1 MQFINIIF
9 IILTIIIFIIIIYLF
24 IFLPNQFNKT
34 VNNPISTIINEIKPK
49 INFNKD
55 DLNKYKYPELVPNLD
70 NKNIPIDIN
79 PNACKNMVMDYDEIN
94 LNSVKSEA
102 EKMDIDITK
111 HTEQKLINMDKD
123 KKTLELTELT
133 MVRTYMG
140 LPGYKPYNIQDTNN
154 YELKENNNGSTN
166 YIKLKDTESFKPCN
180 SLINSK

>member
-24 IFLPNQFNKT
+24 IFLPNQLNKT
-34 VNNPISTIINEIKPK
+34 VVDPISSIINEIKPTK
-49 INFNKD
+49 IDFNKD
-55 DLNKYKYPELVPNLD
+55 DLNKYKYPDLVPNKD
-70 NKNIPIDIN
+70 MKNIPIDIN
-79 PNACKNMVMDYDEIN
+79 PNACKNIVMDYDEIN
-94 LNSVKSEA
+94 LNSVKSDA

-123 KKTLELTELT
+123 KKTLELTKVT
-133 MVRTYMG
+133 TYMG

>member
-1 MQFINIIF
+1 MDFINIIF

-24 IFLPNQFNKT
+24 IFLPNQLNKK
-34 VNNPISTIINEIKPK
+34 VVDPISPNINEIKPTK
-49 INFNKD
+49 IDFNKD
-55 DLNKYKYPELVPNLD
+55 DFDKYKYPDLVPNKD

-94 LNSVKSEA
+94 LNSVKSDA
-102 EKMDIDITK
+102 EKLDIDISK
-111 HTEQKLINMDKD
+111 HTEQKLIKMDKD
-123 KKTLELTELT
+123 NKPLELTKVT
-133 MVRTYMG
+133 TFMG

-180 SLINSK
+180 SLINTK